1 MSESIINSPVVH
13 SAALT
18 LPSLPVY
25 CCFSTGSH
33 HTLLQRLASNPPGGQ
48 QTRSDCRPSVCHSVQ
63 PYRKLLVGGQEIVCL
78 VLLAEPLGCSKKKK
92 SYILTLGLFL
102 LYSDVLTRVF
112 FVVCWKQ
119 RNLDVI
125 VWDELTVMWLHISQT
140 KVEIVSCFSDQT
152 VNLVLFFWVTFS
164 KSALDIWIKMIICKC
179 VVVVHSVATGQKT
192 IDLVS
197 MECTIEKKHRK
208 YNWCEIFIFKTNS
221 LFQLCSK

>member
-92 SYILTLGLFL
+92 KLHFDSRIISFIFWCSDKSIFCCLLEAEKLGCNCLGWAHSDVAAYFTDESGNRVMFLWPNCELGIIFLSYIFK
-102 LYSDVLTRVF
+102 
-112 FVVCWKQ
+112 VCF
-119 RNLDVI
+119 RYLN
-125 VWDELTVMWLHISQT
+125 
-140 KVEIVSCFSDQT
+140 
-152 VNLVLFFWVTFS
+152 
-164 KSALDIWIKMIICKC
+164 
-179 VVVVHSVATGQKT
+179 
-192 IDLVS
+192 
-197 MECTIEKKHRK
+197 
-208 YNWCEIFIFKTNS
+208 
-221 LFQLCSK
+221 